1 MWTINMS
8 DIPYTCYIDD
18 GGYIYYTW
26 YVFYMSNTSIHTSY
40 IYIYRCVCVCLCVCI
55 IFKITIHLLRCS
67 CFLYRYIHIYSVYI
81 YICVCIY
88 IYIYVS
94 LCVCMCGTVPKKLQ
108 ILRVPGPRL
117 ARQQTVGSSCSSEV
131 GSVKAVPVAALL
143 GDARLSWA
151 SRL

>member
-1 MWTINMS
+1 MM
-8 DIPYTCYIDD
+8 
-18 GGYIYYTW
+18 
-26 YVFYMSNTSIHTSY
+26 VVTSIIPGMSFTCLIQVYIPH
-40 IYIYRCVCVCLCVCI
+40 IYIY
-55 IFKITIHLLRCS
+55 
-67 CFLYRYIHIYSVYI
+67 VYI
-81 YICVCIY
+81 YICISV
-88 IYIYVS
+88 
-94 LCVCMCGTVPKKLQ
+94 CVCMCGTGPKKLQ